1 MLSQVEICRRE
12 LALNDLIWAYQGDIT
27 TYLGGICALV
37 FGRSYCHGSLKFD
50 FVCFVCTCT
59 FFILFI
65 SRLLEEEFARRAELE
80 RLQEQQA
87 KLLAATQQE
96 RDALHGDRLEQ
107 ERLLRETAQRLE
119 QLEADRAAA
128 DEQMKVPYRTY

>member
-1 MLSQVEICRRE
+1 MIL
-12 LALNDLIWAYQGDIT
+12 
-27 TYLGGICALV
+27 
-37 FGRSYCHGSLKFD
+37 FGRTKAISQHILEESVLWFLAGHIVMVPLNLTLSSLSAR
-50 FVCFVCTCT
+50 VH

>member
-1 MLSQVEICRRE
+1 M
-12 LALNDLIWAYQGDIT
+12 
-27 TYLGGICALV
+27 
-37 FGRSYCHGSLKFD
+37 
-50 FVCFVCTCT
+50 
-59 FFILFI
+59 

-128 DEQMKVPYRTY
+128 DEQMKVPYRTYWVKQHLLHESFSNIVQMFAYKKNLIYIL